1 MLLLLLHPFTSAQM
15 TLVVVL
21 LLLAQP
27 TVSAVLQVDF
37 EVER

>member
-1 MLLLLLHPFTSAQM
+1 M